1 MARTSGKAAS
11 SNGLIP
17 SLPRPVWK
25 LVGLH
30 GLASLGAG
38 IVFAFLTIYLH
49 FVRGI
54 SLSDAGIA
62 FAALPV
68 GAMGTGPVAGALA
81 DRLGPRYVIAGGGL
95 LSAAATAVLPFV
107 TVAWQAIAVALVMG
121 AGMTCLE
128 SPVYTL
134 LAASVTKQQ
143 RSAVFALDYAIIAL
157 GWGAGGFVGGFVVN
171 IGHVATFQS
180 AFFIATGC
188 FLVFA
193 VTVAATAPPAASSLD
208 EPHGD
213 GPPPVAGVGGY
224 RSVLANR
231 CMRRIMSLSV
241 LLMAF
246 AYVQFDVTFPAVAIG
261 SAHVGTKVIGIAFF
275 ANMLTVAGGQLFV
288 LRYLQGRRRTRAM
301 VFMCVFPAA
310 CWLLV
315 LGAIH
320 VGGGLPAATGLVLSF
335 VVVGFGEMTWSP
347 SVPGMVNDLA
357 PAAVRGRYNA
367 ANSFAEAIGRLAGP
381 IMAGFMLE
389 ARLADPWLVI
399 IVAMSL
405 AGIPIVF
412 DLERRVPDG
421 ANRIGR
427 GDEAAEVLGTKL

>member
-1 MARTSGKAAS
+1 MARTSGTAS
-11 SNGLIP
+11 STDGLIP

-38 IVFAFLTIYLH
+38 IVFAFLTVYLH

-54 SLSDAGIA
+54 GLGSAGIA
-62 FAALPV
+62 FAALPI
-68 GAMGTGPVAGALA
+68 GAMATGPVAGALA

-95 LSAAATAVLPFV
+95 LAAAGTAALPFV
-107 TVAWQAIAVALVMG
+107 TVAWQAVGVALVLG

-134 LAASVTKQQ
+134 LAASVSKQQ
-143 RSAVFALDYAIIAL
+143 RSAVFALDYAVIAL

-171 IGHVATFQS
+171 IGRVATFQS

-193 VTVAATAPPAASSLD
+193 AAVAVTAPPPASTLD
-208 EPHGD
+208 DLPGATTPKVT
-213 GPPPVAGVGGY
+213 GGGY
-224 RSVLANR
+224 RSVVANR

-301 VFMCVFPAA
+301 VFMCLFPAA

-315 LGAIH
+315 LGSIH
-320 VGGGLPAATGLVLSF
+320 VGGGLPAAIGLVLSF
-335 VVVGFGEMTWSP
+335 VVVGFGEMAWSP

-389 ARLADPWLVI
+389 ARLSGPWLII
-399 IVAMSL
+399 IVVMSL

-427 GDEAAEVLGTKL
+427 GEEAAEVLGTKF

>member
-1 MARTSGKAAS
+1 MARTSANAS
-11 SNGLIP
+11 SSHGLIP

-25 LVGLH
+25 LVSLH

-38 IVFAFLTIYLH
+38 IVFAFLTVYLH

-68 GAMGTGPVAGALA
+68 GAMATGPVAGALA

-95 LSAAATAVLPFV
+95 LAAAAAAVLPFV
-107 TVAWQAIAVALVMG
+107 TVAWQAVGVALVLG

-134 LAASVTKQQ
+134 LATSVSKEQ
-143 RSAVFALDYAIIAL
+143 RSAVFALDYAVIAL

-171 IGHVATFQS
+171 IGRVATFQS

-193 VTVAATAPPAASSLD
+193 AAMATTTPPPASTLD
-208 EPHGD
+208 DLPADPTPEITG
-213 GPPPVAGVGGY
+213 AGGY
-224 RSVLANR
+224 RSVVANL

-246 AYVQFDVTFPAVAIG
+246 GYVQFDVTFPAVAIG
-261 SAHVGTKVIGIAFF
+261 SAHVGTRVIGIAFF

-301 VFMCVFPAA
+301 VFMCLFPAG

-315 LGAIH
+315 LGSIH
-320 VGGGLPAATGLVLSF
+320 VGGGLPAAMGLVLSF

-389 ARLADPWLVI
+389 AKLADPWLI
-399 IVAMSL
+399 IIAVMSV

-427 GDEAAEVLGTKL
+427 GDEVPELPGAKL